1 MRSRRSLFSVFF
13 CLCAALLLAAGCW
26 RAESTAEVAEVDDPE
41 YRKAKEMVRQGR
53 TSEALATYD
62 RVLVKRGLNNAPE
75 THLDMAIIYQQQV
88 RDYLTA
94 IFHYQKYLAIMRNS
108 PQSAMIKQ
116 RIDAAKRDYMSTL
129 PGRPSLDLSGA
140 SPDYAETIKRLRAQ
154 NERLRADLAVAQA
167 AAARV
172 PINTTHQTT
181 GRVVAAE
188 NPIIV
193 TSQNTQFSQ
202 AAPVATQQPVAQPQG
217 TAHAAPTT
225 VSQPA
230 PQPQQ
235 AAPARRHVV
244 RQGDSLYNIA
254 RQHYGSAR
262 NAQVDAIVNANRDQL
277 QSRNTPLRVGME
289 LRIP

>member
-26 RAESTAEVAEVDDPE
+26 RAESTAEVAEVDDPD

-53 TSEALATYD
+53 TSEALAAYD
-62 RVLVKRGLNNAPE
+62 RVLVKRGLNKAPE

-94 IFHYQKYLAIMRNS
+94 IYHYQKYMAIMRNS
-108 PQSAMIKQ
+108 PQRAMIEQ

-140 SPDYAETIKRLRAQ
+140 SPDYAETINRLRAQ

-172 PINTTHQTT
+172 PINTSQQTT

-188 NPIIV
+188 NPIVV
-193 TSQNTQFSQ
+193 TSRNTQFSQ
-202 AAPVATQQPVAQPQG
+202 AAPVATRQPDAQP
-217 TAHAAPTT
+217 AA

>member
-26 RAESTAEVAEVDDPE
+26 RAESTAEVAEVDEPD

-53 TSEALATYD
+53 TSEALAAYD
-62 RVLVKRGLNNAPE
+62 RVLVKRGLNKAPE

-94 IFHYQKYLAIMRNS
+94 IYHYQKYMAIMRNS
-108 PQSAMIKQ
+108 PQRAMIEQ

-140 SPDYAETIKRLRAQ
+140 SPDYAETINRLRAQ

-172 PINTTHQTT
+172 PINTSQQTT

-188 NPIIV
+188 NPIVV
-193 TSQNTQFSQ
+193 TSRNTQFSQ
-202 AAPVATQQPVAQPQG
+202 AAPVATRQPDAQP
-217 TAHAAPTT
+217 AA